1 MKKFVFVAPEF
12 HSIPP
17 NYAAAV
23 EWWIY
28 NVAKISQANNLII
41 CKGERAEKT
50 IEKVSDYATI
60 HRIHTSAIYKRFFR
74 KWSRLDPYPY
84 AKRVMDIVMRYQNPD
99 GEKSVLIIQNS
110 ISLYNAVKQFYPE
123 KRMVLHLHNKH
134 KATELGPE
142 TKLITP
148 SHFLADFFHSAA
160 QIKNIKVV
168 PNGIDKELYKQEAS
182 WKRERFS
189 LRNDETVILYAG
201 RLDKNKGVIELMDA
215 VNLLHKNGQ
224 HIKLLLIGDH
234 TTVKKGEREVY
245 RRKVL
250 DKASK
255 MADSCVLAGSIPP
268 ADMHQVYPLADLTVV
283 PSLGEEA
290 FCMVALE
297 SMACGVPVLVS
308 PRGGIKEFV
317 LPEKTGFLLQE
328 PLSPESIAKDIAE
341 TLLKGNLKTV
351 AEHARATAINQYDW
365 SRVSTSLSKALAE
378 WF

>member
-41 CKGERAEKT
+41 CKGERTEKT
-50 IEKVSDYATI
+50 VERISEYATI

-84 AKRVMDIVMRYQNPD
+84 AKRVIDIVMRYQSSD
-99 GEKSVLIIQNS
+99 DEKPILIIQNS
-110 ISLYNAVKQFYPE
+110 ISLYNSVKQFYPE
-123 KRMVLHLHNKH
+123 KLMVLHLHNKH
-134 KATELGPE
+134 KVVNLGPE

-148 SHFLADFFHSAA
+148 SYFLADFFHSEAK
-160 QIKNIKVV
+160 IENIKVV
-168 PNGIDKELYKQEAS
+168 PNGIDRNLYKQEVS
-182 WKRERFS
+182 WKREHFG
-189 LRNDETVILYAG
+189 LRNNETVILYAG
-201 RLDKNKGVIELMDA
+201 RLDKGKGVIELMDA
-215 VNLLHKNGQ
+215 VNLLHKKDQN
-224 HIKLLLIGDH
+224 IKLFLVGEYE
-234 TTVKKGEREVY
+234 TVKKGEREVY
-245 RRKVL
+245 RKKVL
-250 DKASK
+250 DKAAR
-255 MADSCVLAGSIPP
+255 MAGGCILAGSIPP

-297 SMACGVPVLVS
+297 SMACGIPVLVS

-317 LPEKTGFLLQE
+317 IPENTGFLLQE
-328 PLSPESIAKDIAE
+328 PLSPESIAKDISD
-341 TLLKGNLKTV
+341 TLLRNNLNIV
-351 AEHARATAINQYDW
+351 AEHAKKTAMNQYDW
-365 SRVSTSLSKALAE
+365 SNVSVSLSKALAE